1 MGGAG
6 RRHQH
11 QRPAGG
17 GEAQA
22 EIVVL
27 VVEEDGGVEA
37 AHPPQRRHPH
47 QQQRPREIPGAQRPL
62 GREIRVQAPASGH
75 ALKEAEVV
83 GEFDVA
89 IGSDD
94 GRAEQAG
101 VRPDVGGGHQLGQRG
116 AVDGGIGAD
125 QEGELGLHPLET
137 LVAAGAEAAVDAV
150 ADQGGGGQEA
160 GGDGQGVVVAGV
172 VDQDHPCRQRHRG
185 QAGADHPAAVVADGD
200 DRDPRPGTG
209 LTRLRVVHAPPVPP
223 LHESPCRSRRRCD
236 QVSVHGEAA
245 GGGREMGIKRRKPAK
260 TGRRGGDGGA
270 FERALAAHQA
280 GDLAAAEA
288 LYRQVLAGDPR
299 HDGALHYLGSLACQ
313 CGQWEAAAALI
324 GEAVAIRPDQA
335 DARNNLGTALWR
347 QGKAAA
353 AAAEFAEA
361 LALKPAYPEALN
373 NLANVLKDQGR
384 VAEAEARYR
393 RALAL
398 KPDYPEALNNLG
410 SVVQGRGR
418 PAEALEL
425 YQRALALKPDYPE
438 AHNNAGNALLRLGR
452 AGEAEAHYRRALALK
467 PDYAEAHNNLGGVL
481 VHQGRPG
488 EGEACFARALAVKS
502 DFAVAHNN
510 LGGALQQQGRMDEA
524 AACFERALALK
535 PDHEEAHRNLVYG
548 QLYRP
553 GVTLAGMLD
562 AARDWSAVHADH
574 LAAARPPAVPVSAAD
589 RPPRL
594 GFVSGDFREHV
605 VGRLAVPALEALAR
619 AGQEL
624 VCYSNHPLEDAL
636 TARFRAAAAAWRP
649 IHGLGDAEAA
659 ALTAA
664 DGIDILFDLSGY
676 TADSRLLLFARKPV
690 PLQVTWL
697 GYPATTGLAAMD
709 YLLADP
715 VQVPPEADIHYQE
728 KVIRLPASYLLYRP
742 PVDAPEPGARAVT
755 AGAVTFGSFNG
766 VPKLAPPVIALWS
779 RLLHRLPAARLRL
792 KAPAFTDEAVRRRYR
807 ALFAGHG
814 IADDRLDF
822 IGRTSPADHL
832 RAMGEVDIA
841 LDSFPYTG
849 GATTVDTL
857 WMGTP
862 VVALIGETLAH
873 RHSAGYLT
881 AVGLT
886 DLIASTPER
895 YLDLAADLAED
906 PARLQAL
913 RAGLRSRM
921 AASPLC
927 DEAAFVRAFIAA
939 CAVIHNRHLAG
950 EPPRSLEVGT
960 ELQEG
965 APDEADPSGPGSEE
979 FPARPSP
986 IGPERVASQ
995 ITACIGGS

>member
-1 MGGAG
+1 
-6 RRHQH
+6 
-11 QRPAGG
+11 
-17 GEAQA
+17 
-22 EIVVL
+22 
-27 VVEEDGGVEA
+27 
-37 AHPPQRRHPH
+37 
-47 QQQRPREIPGAQRPL
+47 
-62 GREIRVQAPASGH
+62 
-75 ALKEAEVV
+75 
-83 GEFDVA
+83 
-89 IGSDD
+89 
-94 GRAEQAG
+94 
-101 VRPDVGGGHQLGQRG
+101 
-116 AVDGGIGAD
+116 
-125 QEGELGLHPLET
+125 
-137 LVAAGAEAAVDAV
+137 
-150 ADQGGGGQEA
+150 
-160 GGDGQGVVVAGV
+160 
-172 VDQDHPCRQRHRG
+172 
-185 QAGADHPAAVVADGD
+185 
-200 DRDPRPGTG
+200 
-209 LTRLRVVHAPPVPP
+209 
-223 LHESPCRSRRRCD
+223 
-236 QVSVHGEAA
+236 
-245 GGGREMGIKRRKPAK
+245 MGIRRRKPAK
-260 TGRRGGDGGA
+260 TGRRGGEGGA

-299 HDGALHYLGSLACQ
+299 HDGALHYLGILACQ
-313 CGQWEAAAALI
+313 CGQWEMAAALI

-353 AAAEFAEA
+353 AAAEFTAA
-361 LALKPAYPEALN
+361 LALKPDYPEAHN
-373 NLANVLKDQGR
+373 NLANALKDQGR
-384 VAEAEARYR
+384 AGEAEAHYR

-398 KPDYPEALNNLG
+398 RPDYPEALNNLG
-410 SVVQGRGR
+410 SVVQSRGR
-418 PAEALEL
+418 PAEALLL
-425 YQRALALKPDYPE
+425 YQQALRLRAAYPE

-488 EGEACFARALAVKS
+488 EAEACFARALAVRP
-502 DFAVAHNN
+502 DFAAAHNN

-548 QLYRP
+548 RLYRP

-562 AARDWSAVHADH
+562 AARGWSATHADH
-574 LAAARPPAVPVSAAD
+574 LADRPPAAVSTAD

-624 VCYSNHPLEDAL
+624 VCYSNHPLDDAL
-636 TARFRAAAAAWRP
+636 TARFRAAAAVWRP
-649 IHGLGDAEAA
+649 IHGLDDAEAA
-659 ALTAA
+659 ALIAA

-676 TADSRLLLFARKPV
+676 TADSRLLLFARKPA

-742 PVDAPEPGARAVT
+742 PVDVPELGARPLET
-755 AGAVTFGSFNG
+755 TGAVTFGSFNG
-766 VPKLAPPVIALWS
+766 VPKLAPPAIELWS
-779 RLLHRLPAARLRL
+779 RLLRRLPAARLRL
-792 KAPAFTDEAVRRRYR
+792 KAPGFTDEAVRRRYR

-814 IADDRLDF
+814 IAEERLDF

-881 AVGLT
+881 AIGLG
-886 DLIASTPER
+886 DLIAADPER
-895 YLDLAADLAED
+895 YLELAVELAGD
-906 PARLQAL
+906 RARLQVLRTGL
-913 RAGLRSRM
+913 RARM
-921 AASPLC
+921 MASPLC
-927 DEAAFVRAFIAA
+927 DETGFVRAFTAA
-939 CAVIHNRHLAG
+939 CILIRARLLAG
-950 EPPRSLEVGT
+950 EPPRSLDVGA
-960 ELQEG
+960 G
-965 APDEADPSGPGSEE
+965 
-979 FPARPSP
+979 
-986 IGPERVASQ
+986 
-995 ITACIGGS
+995 